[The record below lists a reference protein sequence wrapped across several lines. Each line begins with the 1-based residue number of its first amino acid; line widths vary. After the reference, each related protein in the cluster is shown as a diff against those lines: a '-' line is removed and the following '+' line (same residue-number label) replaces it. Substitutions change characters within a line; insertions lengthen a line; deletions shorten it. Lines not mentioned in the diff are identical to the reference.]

1 MHERFMTYGHAERAA
16 GRDPKSLTPYGW
28 FAAGFT
34 VAEAERDGYR
44 ALACEMAKAG
54 EALLTALEREPKS
67 DRVDQTYEA
76 LYETIWKAPAVV
88 VLLAVGEEK
97 QTSERDLS
105 ER

>member
-1 MHERFMTYGHAERAA
+1 
-16 GRDPKSLTPYGW
+16 
-28 FAAGFT
+28 
-34 VAEAERDGYR
+34 
-44 ALACEMAKAG
+44 
-54 EALLTALEREPKS
+54 
-67 DRVDQTYEA
+67 